1 MAGNDD
7 IPELDDSDD
16 YPQEDI
22 LDREMPSVSGGATN
36 GQLALGAIFLIL
48 ALIAIFYVLKA
59 DKKTTPK
66 MTDAEETPFVVN
78 RPNAPKAPVLP
89 PQRTKPPVSVQSPRP
104 SGRANYD
111 PAKARREAL
120 LAQAR
125 LDAATRAQKRLD
137 ERRTSPQLVLG
148 GGSSAVSNVLGT
160 NSSNSN
166 LSSLQQELFN
176 AQNNP
181 RGSQGGLTGF
191 GGAKPKDNDA
201 NAQFFDAV
209 KNDKVPSSKA
219 VQLQNL
225 HDLIPQGTIIKG
237 ILETAIQSDLP
248 GMIRAVAT
256 EDTYSF
262 DATKNLI
269 PRGSR
274 LIGRY
279 NSSIENG
286 QTRIF
291 VIWERVIRPD
301 GISIKIDSPGT
312 DPLGVAGLG
321 GDVDNHFFKRFGS
334 AILLSLIDGG
344 IQAGVQSLN
353 KNNSTT
359 IAIGNAGDSTRRI
372 ADRALEQNIDI
383 PPTIYVDQGTRLNIF
398 VAKDLEFGM

>member
-7 IPELDDSDD
+7 IPELDDGED
-16 YPQEDI
+16 YQSEDI
-22 LDREMPSVSGGATN
+22 LDRELPSVSGGATN
-36 GQLALGAIFLIL
+36 GQLALGAIFLVC
-48 ALIAIFYVLKA
+48 ALIAIFFVLKSG
-59 DKKTTPK
+59 KEVTPR

-78 RPNAPKAPVLP
+78 RPNAPKAPVLR
-89 PQRTKPPVSVQSPRP
+89 PQRPKKPDAVQTPRT
-104 SGRANYD
+104 SRNANYD
-111 PAKARREAL
+111 PAKARQNAL

-125 LDAATRAQKRLD
+125 LDAATRAQKRLN
-137 ERRTSPQLVLG
+137 ERRNSPQLVLG
-148 GGSSAVSNVLGT
+148 SGSSAASALGLGNGNNNLSPLEQELRDAQT
-160 NSSNSN
+160 NS
-166 LSSLQQELFN
+166 LG
-176 AQNNP
+176 AP
-181 RGSQGGLTGF
+181 AGLAGF
-191 GGAKPKDNDA
+191 GASKPKDNDA
-201 NAQFFDAV
+201 NAQFFDAITES
-209 KNDKVPSSKA
+209 DVPTSKA

-225 HDLIPQGTIIKG
+225 HDLIPQGTMIKG

-248 GMIRAVAT
+248 GMIRAVT
-256 EDTYSF
+256 SEDTYSF
-262 DATKNLI
+262 DGSKNLI

-321 GDVDNHFFKRFGS
+321 GDVDTHFFKRFGS

-353 KNNSTT
+353 DNSTT
-359 IAIGNAGDSTRRI
+359 IAIGNASDATKRI

-383 PPTIYVDQGTRLNIF
+383 PPTIYVDQGTRLNVF